1 MIFDRKKLKGMTLIE
16 VLVYLAIFGMFF
28 VVMINFFFFVED
40 NNQLSGEALKIDRAI
55 ILLSQHFED
64 SFEKT
69 TSVGVSTVY
78 NNNNG
83 ALYLVGSP
91 NLNYTVLNS
100 KLQFNDGLST
110 KQITR
115 DDVEVTKFLLEQI
128 RDNSDTIIIGVE
140 ITVGIRSRADNSISN
155 EFTNSYIFD

>member
-1 MIFDRKKLKGMTLIE
+1 MIFDRNKLKGMTLIE
-16 VLVYLAIFGMFF
+16 VLLYLAIFGMFF
-28 VVMINFFFFVED
+28 VVIINFFFFVQD
-40 NNQLSGEALKIDRAI
+40 NNQLSGEALKIDRAV

-64 SFEKT
+64 SFDRT
-69 TSVGVSTVY
+69 TSVGGATVY
-78 NNNNG
+78 NNNSG

-91 NLNYTVLNS
+91 NLNYTLLNS
-100 KLQFNDGLST
+100 KLQFNDGTTT

-115 DDVEVTKFLLEQI
+115 DDLVVTKFLLEQI

-140 ITVGIRSRADNSISN
+140 ITVNIRSRSDDSISN